1 MSKSLDLRCYFVTG
15 QPVADVARIA
25 AHAAAGGAGVIQVR
39 SKPIAEP
46 ALERLACEV
55 ADAVAAANP
64 RTRVLIDD
72 NVPLAARLMRTHH
85 IHGAHIGQDDM
96 DPRAARELLGPNAIL
111 GLTTGTLALVEAANA
126 YADVIDYVGAG
137 PFRPTPT
144 KDSGRTPLG
153 LHAYPE
159 LVKLSRV
166 PLVAI
171 GDVTA
176 EDAADLAATG
186 VAGLAVVRGI
196 MHADDPEIYCREL
209 LSGFDEGAR

>member
-1 MSKSLDLRCYFVTG
+1 MPSSLDLRCYFVTG
-15 QPVADVARIA
+15 QPAADVARVA
-25 AHAAAGGAGVIQVR
+25 SAAAAGGAGVIQVR

-72 NVPLAARLMRTHH
+72 NVPLAARLMETHH

-144 KDSGRTPLG
+144 KDSGRAPLG
-153 LHAYPE
+153 LDGYPP
-159 LVKLSRV
+159 LVAASKV
-166 PLVAI
+166 PVVAI
-171 GDVTA
+171 GDVHA
-176 EDAADLAATG
+176 SDAAALAATG
-186 VAGLAVVRGI
+186 VAGVAIVRGF
-196 MHADDPEIYCREL
+196 MRAEDPRAMAAGIVKDFE
-209 LSGFDEGAR
+209 AAA

>member
-1 MSKSLDLRCYFVTG
+1 MRKSLDLRCYFVTG
-15 QPVADVARIA
+15 QPAADVARVA
-25 AHAAAGGAGVIQVR
+25 ASAAAGGAGVIQVR

-72 NVPLAARLMRTHH
+72 NVPLAARLMETHH

-96 DPRAARELLGPNAIL
+96 DPRAARELLGPNAII

-144 KDSGRTPLG
+144 KDSGRAPLG
-153 LHAYPE
+153 LDGYPP
-159 LVKLSRV
+159 LVAASKV
-166 PLVAI
+166 PVVAI
-171 GDVTA
+171 GDVHA
-176 EDAADLAATG
+176 SDAAALAATG
-186 VAGLAVVRGI
+186 VAGVAIVRGF
-196 MHADDPEIYCREL
+196 MRAEDPRAMAAGIVKDFE
-209 LSGFDEGAR
+209 AAA

>member
-1 MSKSLDLRCYFVTG
+1 MPSSLDLRCYFVTG
-15 QPVADVARIA
+15 QPAADVARVA
-25 AHAAAGGAGVIQVR
+25 SAAAAGGAGVIQVR

-72 NVPLAARLMRTHH
+72 NVPLAARLMETHH

-144 KDSGRTPLG
+144 KDSGRAPLG
-153 LHAYPE
+153 LDGYPP
-159 LVKLSRV
+159 LVAASKV
-166 PLVAI
+166 PVVAI
-171 GDVTA
+171 GDVHA
-176 EDAADLAATG
+176 SDAAALAATG
-186 VAGLAVVRGI
+186 VAGVAIVRGF
-196 MHADDPEIYCREL
+196 MRAEDPRAMAAGIVKDFEAA
-209 LSGFDEGAR
+209 S

>member
-1 MSKSLDLRCYFVTG
+1 MPSSLDLRCYFVTG
-15 QPVADVARIA
+15 QPAADVARVA
-25 AHAAAGGAGVIQVR
+25 SAAAAGGAGVIQVR

-72 NVPLAARLMRTHH
+72 NVPLAAHLMQTHH

-144 KDSGRTPLG
+144 KDSGRAPLG
-153 LHAYPE
+153 LDGYPP
-159 LVKLSRV
+159 LVAASKV
-166 PLVAI
+166 PVVAI
-171 GDVTA
+171 GDVHA
-176 EDAADLAATG
+176 SDAAALAATG
-186 VAGLAVVRGI
+186 VAGVAIVRGF
-196 MHADDPEIYCREL
+196 MRAEDPRAMAAGIVKDFEAA
-209 LSGFDEGAR
+209 S

>member
-1 MSKSLDLRCYFVTG
+1 MRKSLDLRCYFVTG
-15 QPVADVARIA
+15 QPAADVARIA
-25 AHAAAGGAGVIQVR
+25 ASAAAGGAGVIQVR

-72 NVPLAARLMRTHH
+72 NVPLAARLMETHH

-144 KDSGRTPLG
+144 KDSGRAPLG
-153 LHAYPE
+153 LDGYPP
-159 LVKLSRV
+159 LVAASKV
-166 PLVAI
+166 PVVAI
-171 GDVTA
+171 GDVHA
-176 EDAADLAATG
+176 SDAAALAATG
-186 VAGLAVVRGI
+186 VAGVAIVRGF
-196 MHADDPEIYCREL
+196 MRAEDPRAMAAGIVKDFEAA
-209 LSGFDEGAR
+209 S